1 MLPTY
6 AAGDMLLVARG
17 IRPRAG
23 AVAVVR
29 LPPDAL
35 GRPRPLAIKRLTG
48 TDPDEPTSWWFESDN
63 PAEGVTAFETG
74 ALASDDVLAIALCR
88 LSPRWGR
95 LRGTD
100 TPSS

>member
-6 AAGDMLLVARG
+6 AAGDLLLVARG

-23 AVAVVR
+23 AAAVVR
-29 LPPDAL
+29 LPPDPY

-48 TDPDEPTSWWFESDN
+48 TDPDDQTRWWFESDN
-63 PAEGVTAFETG
+63 HAEGVSAFETG
-74 ALASDDVLAIALCR
+74 SLAQEDVLAITLCR
-88 LSPRWGR
+88 VSPRWGR

-100 TPSS
+100 APS